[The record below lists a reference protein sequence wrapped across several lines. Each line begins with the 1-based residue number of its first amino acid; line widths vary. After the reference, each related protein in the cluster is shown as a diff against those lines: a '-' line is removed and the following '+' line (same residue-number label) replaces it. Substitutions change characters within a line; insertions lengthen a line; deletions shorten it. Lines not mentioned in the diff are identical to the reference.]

1 MNTTELFDIDLK
13 TLRAGVRS
21 ELTERAQFV
30 FSNLDTVISAQLS
43 EAYSDNPMS
52 PDEKVPYYSRED
64 VRKML
69 STWQTPNKN
78 DDNFEDNMNNPVHRS
93 ADGVDKLEKGETN
106 KEDIE
111 AGQGTL
117 KVEEPN
123 YERNNTLRF
132 MKDLYFRESEEGD
145 GGDIIYLDSDDDDF
159 DEETFRKALIQAQT
173 LDEVIELTLND
184 GNTLDLDSENINK
197 ILSSDSLFDEVLDG
211 FDSLEEIAEIL
222 GINIGVDDGT
232 TDGLG
237 ESEDP
242 DSEFEDTDEPS
253 PEIAGEDLK
262 ESVMDYLDSMIP
274 EALLA
279 INEATFNRTPQDIS
293 SLVAQMQQSG
303 NKKNEQKNNK
313 NRISRGRMAMVNR
326 VRGGKLQMRKLI
338 SDSKGYKIVA
348 GSAVRMKPSEIK
360 KRRISARFASK
371 KRRNMQAG
379 INRKTKIS
387 IRFRHRR
394 LGN

>member
-1 MNTTELFDIDLK
+1 
-13 TLRAGVRS
+13 
-21 ELTERAQFV
+21 
-30 FSNLDTVISAQLS
+30 
-43 EAYSDNPMS
+43 
-52 PDEKVPYYSRED
+52 
-64 VRKML
+64 
-69 STWQTPNKN
+69 
-78 DDNFEDNMNNPVHRS
+78 
-93 ADGVDKLEKGETN
+93 
-106 KEDIE
+106 
-111 AGQGTL
+111 
-117 KVEEPN
+117 
-123 YERNNTLRF
+123 
-132 MKDLYFRESEEGD
+132 
-145 GGDIIYLDSDDDDF
+145 
-159 DEETFRKALIQAQT
+159 
-173 LDEVIELTLND
+173 
-184 GNTLDLDSENINK
+184 
-197 ILSSDSLFDEVLDG
+197 
-211 FDSLEEIAEIL
+211 
-222 GINIGVDDGT
+222 
-232 TDGLG
+232 
-237 ESEDP
+237 
-242 DSEFEDTDEPS
+242 
-253 PEIAGEDLK
+253 
-262 ESVMDYLDSMIP
+262 MIP